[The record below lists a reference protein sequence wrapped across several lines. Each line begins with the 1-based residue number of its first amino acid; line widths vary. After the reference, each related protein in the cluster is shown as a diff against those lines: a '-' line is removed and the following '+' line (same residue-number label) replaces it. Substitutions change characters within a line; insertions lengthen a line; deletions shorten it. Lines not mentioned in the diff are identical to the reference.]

1 MPRDELEGHL
11 KTCPFEALASFFA
24 VNDAR
29 FASLE
34 QRQEELRAENEG
46 LRAQMWTLRRFQ
58 IVPRS
63 LRDGLGDETPLSRTA
78 QEPSPTTPP
87 SATRD
92 VSPTSPSAS
101 ATRLDPPPPPSV
113 LPPAQVAAATTSDLL
128 SPTRE
133 QVLHIPQSFLSPPP
147 RLSYTDWVVGRLP
160 PPSAYGD
167 GCAALRAGLIH
178 LAAGLDAS
186 ERRNEV

>member
-1 MPRDELEGHL
+1 VPRDELEGHL
-11 KTCPFEALASFFA
+11 KTCPFEALSSFF
-24 VNDAR
+24 VSNDAR
-29 FASLE
+29 FATLE
-34 QRQEELRAENEG
+34 RKQEELRAENEG
-46 LRAQMWTLRRFQ
+46 LRAQLWTLRRFQ

-63 LRDGLGDETPLSRTA
+63 LRDGLDEPLSPA
-78 QEPSPTTPP
+78 QEPSQTPP

-92 VSPTSPSAS
+92 ESPSSPSAS
-101 ATRLDPPPPPSV
+101 ATRLDPPPP
-113 LPPAQVAAATTSDLL
+113 LPALLPATAAASTSDLL

-147 RLSYTDWVVGRLP
+147 RLSYTDWVLGRLP
-160 PPSAYGD
+160 PPSAYSD
-167 GCAALRAGLIH
+167 GCATLRAAVIH